1 MKQTAFFR
9 LFVAGLAA
17 VLIGY
22 VALAFERLTL
32 APILLVLGY
41 CLLIPWALFKL
52 GHSENGGT
60 TGSGGGE

>member
-1 MKQTAFFR
+1 M
-9 LFVAGLAA
+9 AGLAA

-22 VALAFERLTL
+22 QALAFGRMTL

-52 GHSENGGT
+52 GHTENGGT
-60 TGSGGGE
+60 SGSGGGE